1 VEQNLH
7 RRMHETSMT
16 RSTVAL
22 LTLAISVAALNLTG
36 CATRTGAPSPSTS
49 PGNAE
54 AQQAAEQ
61 FWYSALTKCGDSYYA
76 KDNRE
81 ITGFELLTYQF
92 NEPSVVIWSRK
103 LTEADRLN
111 GLEWD
116 GSATLRAKT
125 SRSHVVNW
133 GGWSNGSIFTG
144 NMIVLKKINGRWLPF
159 GRENSRHPLK
169 KIDCQDVPK

>member
-1 VEQNLH
+1 MWHTILSAVNREL
-7 RRMHETSMT
+7 RTARGA
-16 RSTVAL
+16 VGAAL
-22 LTLAISVAALNLTG
+22 LAFAVAVSLSACG
-36 CATRTGAPSPSTS
+36 PRIGAPPSSPS

-92 NEPSVVIWSRK
+92 NDPSVELWSRK

-125 SRSHVVNW
+125 SRSHVGNW
-133 GGWSNGSIFTG
+133 GEWRNGSIFTG
-144 NMIVLKKINGRWLPF
+144 NTVVMKKVRGRWLPY

-169 KIDCQDVPK
+169 KIDCSDVPK